1 MGLRNEKPGI
11 FEPLSHFRSQFILS
25 PTGFL
30 VYHLERAPACNTLET
45 KANHSYGCTLLTT
58 STHQQMRIHLKTLGC
73 RLNEAEIEA
82 WSRDFQA
89 LGHELTQELNHADL
103 VVVNS
108 CAVTGEAVRKS
119 RKLIRR
125 AQRNNPAAK
134 LVVTGCYA
142 SLDPAG
148 SSGIDLIVNNRDKDR
163 LVEIVSKQLN
173 LHAMPEMA
181 TEPGENSLLAR
192 GRQRAF
198 IKVQDGCR
206 HRCTFCVVTLA
217 RGEERSRPAAEV
229 VDEINQ
235 LHADGLLEVV
245 LTGVHIGGYG
255 SEIGSSL
262 FQLIQTILEET
273 RIPRIRLGSVEPWDL
288 PENFWSLFENDRLM
302 PHLHLPLQ
310 SGADSVLRRMAR
322 RCSSADFRQLVEQAR
337 QRVPGFCV
345 TTDIMVGFPGETEEE
360 WQQTL
365 AFVGQMQFSHLHI
378 FSYSPRPGTKAAE
391 LPGQIS
397 KAQQKERSQ
406 ALYALG
412 QQLKQANQQAN
423 LGLELPVLIESKTET
438 NEKTA
443 IWSGYTP
450 NFLRVA
456 LRAPAGAALE
466 NQIRQ
471 VRLETLS
478 EAGDHITASLL

>member
-1 MGLRNEKPGI
+1 
-11 FEPLSHFRSQFILS
+11 
-25 PTGFL
+25 
-30 VYHLERAPACNTLET
+30 
-45 KANHSYGCTLLTT
+45 
-58 STHQQMRIHLKTLGC
+58 MRIHLKTLGC
-73 RLNEAEIEA
+73 RLNEAELET

-89 LGHELTQELNHADL
+89 LGHELTQELNSADL

-108 CAVTGEAVRKS
+108 CAVTAEAVRKS

-125 AQRNNPAAK
+125 AQRNNPSAK
-134 LVVTGCYA
+134 LVVSGCYA
-142 SLDPAG
+142 SLDPSS
-148 SSGIDLIVNNRDKDR
+148 SSGIDLIINNRDKDR

-206 HRCTFCVVTLA
+206 YRCTFCVVTLA
-217 RGEERSRPAAEV
+217 RGEERSRPATEII
-229 VDEINQ
+229 DEINL
-235 LHADGLLEVV
+235 LHAGGVLEVV

-255 SEIGSSL
+255 SDMGNSL
-262 FQLIQTILEET
+262 FQLIQTILEKT
-273 RIPRIRLGSVEPWDL
+273 TIPRIRLGSVEPWDL
-288 PENFWSLFENDRLM
+288 PENFWSLFANRRLM

-310 SGADSVLRRMAR
+310 SGADSVLHRMAR
-322 RCSSADFRQLVEQAR
+322 RCSSTDFRQLVEQAR
-337 QRVPGFCV
+337 QQVPGFCV
-345 TTDIMVGFPGETEEE
+345 TTDIMVGFPGETEDE

-365 AFVGQMQFSHLHI
+365 ALVEQVQFSQLHI
-378 FSYSPRPGTKAAE
+378 FSYSPRPGTKAAG

-397 KAQQKERSQ
+397 RAVQKERSQ

-412 QQLKQANQQAN
+412 QQLKQINQQAN
-423 LGLELPVLIESKTET
+423 LGAELPVLIESKAET
-438 NEKTA
+438 SAEGA
-443 IWSGYTP
+443 ILWSGYTP

-456 LRAPAGAALE
+456 VQAPAGLALE

-471 VRLETLS
+471 VRLEAIS
-478 EAGDHITASLL
+478 EAGDHILATLL